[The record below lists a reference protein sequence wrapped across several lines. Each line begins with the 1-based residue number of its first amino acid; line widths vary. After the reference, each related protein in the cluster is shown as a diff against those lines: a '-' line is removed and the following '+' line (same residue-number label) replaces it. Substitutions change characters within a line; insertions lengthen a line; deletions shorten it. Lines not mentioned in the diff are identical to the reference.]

1 MARPARKKGDIER
14 AALEL
19 FVEKGVDGTSIR
31 DIAERAGVTE
41 GALYRHHKS
50 KSDLVRALFFAHYEG
65 FAEIIRRTQDRHATF
80 DELIGALVHG
90 FFEFYDADR
99 YIFEFVMVVR
109 HQLLDEARRDD
120 RNPVELLSRL
130 LREGQASG
138 ELPEQDTELTTQL
151 LLGMVLQAAVAHQYG
166 RVSGPLS
173 AHSRRVS
180 DICITVAKY
189 GSGGTQGHHPGPMDG
204 ASHRPPRNVPE
215 DPAHGR
221 ESREDSGSRGG
232 E

>member
-65 FAEIIRRTQDRHATF
+65 FAEIIRKTQGRTASF

-99 YIFEFVMVVR
+99 YIFQFVMVVR
-109 HQLLDEARRDD
+109 HQLLDEVRRDD
-120 RNPVELLSRL
+120 RNPVELLSRI
-130 LREGQASG
+130 LRDGQSSG
-138 ELPEQDTELTTQL
+138 DIPEQDTELTTQL
-151 LLGMVLQAAVAHQYG
+151 LLGMVLQAAVAHHYG
-166 RVSGPLS
+166 RVAGPLS
-173 AHSRRVS
+173 EHSRRVT

-189 GSGGTQGHHPGPMDG
+189 GAGKQDGHHIAPLDGPVIRRAPDDE
-204 ASHRPPRNVPE
+204 SVPP
-215 DPAHGR
+215 AAK
-221 ESREDSGSRGG
+221 
-232 E
+232 